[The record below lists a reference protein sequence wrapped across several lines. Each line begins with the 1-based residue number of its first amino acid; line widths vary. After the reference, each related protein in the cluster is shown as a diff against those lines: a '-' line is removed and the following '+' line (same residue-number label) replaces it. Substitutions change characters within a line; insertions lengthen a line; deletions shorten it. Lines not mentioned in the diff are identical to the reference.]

1 MLEEIVN
8 PIFIVTLGE
17 STVGKTAY
25 IRKYVDGN
33 YGITLATIGFDIYKK
48 YFSLPNGERIKIIFE
63 DISGLERYRSLPLNF
78 IRKANGIILMY
89 DITQKNTFETISNW
103 CKQIWEYQQK
113 DIPVILLGN
122 KCDLENERQVQREEG
137 EQIANEKGFK
147 FLETSNREG
156 INIKES
162 VKELVDM
169 ILKNKKSN
177 SDEDIKNV
185 KLDRKTLKKE
195 KRKNANVNKYI

>member
-1 MLEEIVN
+1 MLEEILS
-8 PIFIVTLGE
+8 PIHIVTLGE

-25 IRKYVDGN
+25 INKYVDN
-33 YGITLATIGFDIYKK
+33 NFKNTLPTIGFNMYSKK
-48 YFSLPNGERIKIIFE
+48 FSLPNGENIKIIFE
-63 DISGLERYRSLPLNF
+63 DTSGQERYHSLSFNF
-78 IRKANGIILMY
+78 IRKANGIVLMY
-89 DITQKNTFETISNW
+89 DITQKNTFETVNNW
-103 CKQIWEYQQK
+103 CNQIWEYQKK
-113 DIPVILLGN
+113 DFPVILLGN

-137 EQIANEKGFK
+137 EQIANEKGIK

-177 SDEDIKNV
+177 WDEGIKNV
-185 KLDRKTLKKE
+185 KLDRKTLKK
-195 KRKNANVNKYI
+195 RKKKKC

>member
-1 MLEEIVN
+1 MQEKILS
-8 PIFIVTLGE
+8 PIRIITLGE

-25 IRKYVDGN
+25 INKYVHN
-33 YGITLATIGFDIYKK
+33 IYKNTLPTIGFNTESKN
-48 YFSLPNGERIKIIFE
+48 FSLPSGERIKIIFE
-63 DISGLERYRSLPLNF
+63 DTSGQERYHSLSLNF
-78 IRKANGIILMY
+78 LRKANGVVLMY

-103 CKQIWEYQQK
+103 CNQIWEYQQK
-113 DIPVILLGN
+113 DFPIILLGN

-137 EQIANEKGFK
+137 EQIANEKGIK

-169 ILKNKKSN
+169 ILKNKNPN
-177 SDEDIKNV
+177 SDEDIKSV
-185 KLDRKTLKKE
+185 KLDRKTLKK
-195 KRKNANVNKYI
+195 RKKKKC

>member
-1 MLEEIVN
+1 MQEKILG
-8 PIFIVTLGE
+8 PIRIITLGE

-25 IRKYVDGN
+25 INKYVDN
-33 YGITLATIGFDIYKK
+33 IYKNTLPTIGFNTCSTN
-48 YFSLPNGERIKIIFE
+48 FSLPSGESIKIIFE
-63 DISGLERYRSLPLNF
+63 DTSGQERYHSLSLNF
-78 IRKANGIILMY
+78 IRKANGVILMY
-89 DITQKNTFETISNW
+89 DITKKNTFETVSNW
-103 CKQIWEYQQK
+103 CNQIWEYQQK
-113 DIPVILLGN
+113 DFPVILLGN

-137 EQIANEKGFK
+137 EQIANEKGIK
-147 FLETSNREG
+147 FLETSNKEG

-185 KLDRKTLKKE
+185 KLDRKTLT
-195 KRKNANVNKYI
+195 KRKKKTC